1 VTVFSKTVGIIKEH
15 NFSHRYLSK
24 MNEHSNQ
31 KDKLT
36 LDENEMIDLMQ
47 HLKKTSASI
56 QDTVNLLKRK
66 HELIYCSGKCDKK
79 ETTLKIPQGDHDHD
93 IFRKDLTPLDKDL
106 YHIKFVIEDKDIFPF
121 EKKNQSSQSSSYYL
135 PSKKYVYKEDRK
147 TINYVMYIVKK
158 AHGVID
164 FENPIDMVQN
174 EHQENYFEIDYF
186 PEFENEDEFTSS
198 FLHWYKNVL
207 DVLSS
212 KRWKLLHDESGETLI
227 RVCSSDKQKYLNKYL
242 YRKIVSV
249 LSDNI
254 RNMME
259 EDKSLIDDGIN
270 YLKELLRVYK
280 RMKEQTIDT
289 V

>member
-1 VTVFSKTVGIIKEH
+1 
-15 NFSHRYLSK
+15 

-135 PSKKYVYKEDRK
+135 PSKKYVYKEDSK

-174 EHQENYFEIDYF
+174 EHQEKILRLIIFQSLKMKMNLLHLFYIGTRMFWMYYQVKDGNYYMMNQE
-186 PEFENEDEFTSS
+186 
-198 FLHWYKNVL
+198 
-207 DVLSS
+207 
-212 KRWKLLHDESGETLI
+212 KLLFVFVHQINRSILI
-227 RVCSSDKQKYLNKYL
+227 NIFIGRL
-242 YRKIVSV
+242 Y
-249 LSDNI
+249 
-254 RNMME
+254 
-259 EDKSLIDDGIN
+259 
-270 YLKELLRVYK
+270 
-280 RMKEQTIDT
+280 QF
-289 V
+289 